1 MRVRNSRWLG
11 FLIAG
16 AVSAYGTSCFL
27 FPPTMKYQAVLVPQ
41 VVEQQGTEATADEG
55 RYVLDE
61 EDGSVVFELSGL
73 RLRVRP
79 MTDDELNERFA
90 DESNRGKYSVNPYT
104 YGNWVDPRLGYT
116 PNRFT
121 VFDVTVNNRTFP
133 KVRLPPLHATLQTDR
148 GELLHAYGITS
159 SAPYG
164 NFENYYRSRR
174 GQSGNE
180 FYRFELRMGMVRSH
194 NYEEDQ
200 PIFKGENYE
209 GLIVFD
215 PVHPETKTV
224 TLTFEDFALRFGSYG
239 QPVESRDLR
248 FEFDHQVTQEV
259 VERQVATRAADERLL
274 VFEKGPSQVLG
285 NLPGDRTRNP
295 SAIQAVARQRLTAIN
310 RCFVERFDQGAANE
324 GEVVVGFTVE
334 VGGVVSAASI
344 SRSTVG
350 SDDVGQ
356 CMQSDIL
363 SWTFR
368 PIDVAALQ
376 QARSTAEGGAAGS
389 AQRAPAVRPTPVAVT
404 YPFEFKVSE

>member
-1 MRVRNSRWLG
+1 MRARNSRWLG

-27 FPPTMKYQAVLVPQ
+27 FPTTMKYQAVLVPQ
-41 VVEQQGTEATADEG
+41 VAEQQDMEATADEG

-61 EDGSVVFELSGL
+61 QDGSVVFELSGL

-90 DESNRGKYSVNPYT
+90 EESNRGKYSVNPYT

-133 KVRLPPLHATLQTDR
+133 KVKLSPLHATLQTDR

-159 SAPYG
+159 SSPYG

-200 PIFKGENYE
+200 PIFKGENYK

-224 TLTFEDFALRFGSYG
+224 TLSFEDFALRFGSYG

-248 FEFDHQVTQEV
+248 FEFDHQVTQEII
-259 VERQVATRAADERLL
+259 EGQVATTAVEERLL
-274 VFEKGPSQVLG
+274 VAEKGPSQVLG

-295 SAIQAVARQRLTAIN
+295 SAIQAVVRQRLGAIN
-310 RCFVERFDQGAANE
+310 RCFVEQFDEGSANE
-324 GEVVVGFTVE
+324 GEVVAGFTVE
-334 VGGVVSAASI
+334 VGGAVSAASI
-344 SRSTVG
+344 TRSTVG
-350 SDDVGQ
+350 SADVGQ
-356 CMQSDIL
+356 CIQSEIL
-363 SWTFR
+363 SWGFR
-368 PIDVAALQ
+368 PIDVTAL
-376 QARSTAEGGAAGS
+376 RRDEPTAEGAAAGA
-389 AQRAPAVRPTPVAVT
+389 AQRAPTARPVPVTVT
-404 YPFEFKVSE
+404 YPFEFKVGE